1 MKPLYQHKL
10 LTSFYLWFDHYLL
23 KKADAYESFETDL
36 YYYEDERFPPSVKK
50 VFGSPYKQWVY
61 DKSPRSSTLV
71 RSPANIPGVPVIS
84 GEGGALAVGDSGMI
98 IDYENGRVL
107 FDSDVETEAHI
118 SGSYSVKNFNTYV
131 SNQNEESLIMEGKYK
146 LNARYTRELT
156 NVAPYDEVTPAV
168 FLSTTTSTN
177 EPFALGGEDNTISN
191 ITAVAFAENTYQLD
205 GILSVFADA
214 SKEVFR
220 GIPYT
225 GSPLDEYG
233 NIKSTYPTGYDYK
246 NVANNN
252 STDTFFVQNTTVSK
266 ISDKMDK
273 FIPVPLY
280 VGFIDF
286 EINKYRFPRQ

>member
-23 KKADAYESFETDL
+23 DKGQAYKNFQGTDF
-36 YYYEDERFPPSVKK
+36 YNYSDERIQNKT

-61 DKSPRSSTLV
+61 DKSIKDAV
-71 RSPANIPGVPVIS
+71 IPTIS
-84 GEGGALAVGDSGMI
+84 GDGATGPQTFTNPSGNTTGTSGML
-98 IDYENGRVL
+98 IDYDNGRVL
-107 FDSDVETEAHI
+107 FNDAVASTANI
-118 SGSYSVKNFNTYV
+118 SGGYAVKNFNTYV

-156 NVAPYDEVTPAV
+156 YVAPYDEVTPAV

-177 EPFALGGEDNTISN
+177 EPFAFGGEDNTISN

-205 GILSVFADA
+205 GILSIFAD
-214 SKEVFR
+214 STKEVFK

-225 GSPLDEYG
+225 GAPLDEYG
-233 NIKSTYPTGYDYK
+233 NIKSTYPTGYDYQD
-246 NVANNN
+246 VANNN
-252 STDTFFVQNTTVSK
+252 STDIFFVQNTNVSK
-266 ISDKMDK
+266 ISDRMDK

>member
-10 LTSFYLWFDHYLL
+10 LTSFYLWFDHFLL
-23 KKADAYESFETDL
+23 NKGSAYKNFQNSDPTEALFYNYS
-36 YYYEDERFPPSVKK
+36 DERIQNKT

-61 DKSPRSSTLV
+61 DKSIKNAILPS
-71 RSPANIPGVPVIS
+71 IS
-84 GEGGALAVGDSGMI
+84 GEGPSGNEEIAAGVSGMAV
-98 IDYENGRVL
+98 DYENGRVL
-107 FDSDVETEAHI
+107 FNSSYPTTSPI
-118 SGSYSVKNFNTYV
+118 SGSYAVKNFNTYV

-205 GILSVFADA
+205 GILSIFADA
-214 SKEVFR
+214 SKEVFN

-225 GSPLDEYG
+225 GSPLDEFG
-233 NIKSTYPTGYDYK
+233 GIKTSYSTGYDYN
-246 NVANNN
+246 NVANNFA
-252 STDTFFVQNTTVSK
+252 TDTFLIENTTVSK
-266 ISDKMDK
+266 ISDRMDK

>member
-1 MKPLYQHKL
+1 M
-10 LTSFYLWFDHYLL
+10 
-23 KKADAYESFETDL
+23 
-36 YYYEDERFPPSVKK
+36 
-50 VFGSPYKQWVY
+50 
-61 DKSPRSSTLV
+61 
-71 RSPANIPGVPVIS
+71 
-84 GEGGALAVGDSGMI
+84 AV
-98 IDYENGRVL
+98 DYENGRVL
-107 FDSDVETEAHI
+107 FNNSVATTALI

-146 LNARYTRELT
+146 LNARYTRTLT

-168 FLSTTTSTN
+168 FLSTTTTTN

-191 ITAVAFAENTYQLD
+191 ITAVDFAENTYQLD

-214 SKEVFR
+214 SKEVFN
-220 GIPYT
+220 GIAYT
-225 GSPLDEYG
+225 ESPLDEYG
-233 NIKSTYPTGYDYK
+233 NIKSTYPTGYDYN

-252 STDTFFVQNTTVSK
+252 PTDIFFVQNTTVSK

>member
-1 MKPLYQHKL
+1 MKPLYQHQL
-10 LTSFYLWFDHYLL
+10 LTSFYLWFDHFLL
-23 KKADAYESFETDL
+23 DKGAAYKNFQGTDF
-36 YYYEDERFPPSVKK
+36 YNYSDERIQNKT

-61 DKSPRSSTLV
+61 DKSITD
-71 RSPANIPGVPVIS
+71 ATIPSIS
-84 GEGGALAVGDSGMI
+84 GNGPAGSVTFTNPAGNTTGTSGLLL
-98 IDYENGRVL
+98 DYDNGRVL
-107 FDSDVETEAHI
+107 FDSSVDTTATI
-118 SGSYSVKNFNTYV
+118 SGGYSVKNFNTYV
-131 SNQNEESLIMEGKYK
+131 SNENEESLIMEGKYK

-177 EPFALGGEDNTISN
+177 QPFALGGEDNTISN

-205 GILSVFADA
+205 GILSIFADA
-214 SKEVFR
+214 SREVFN

-233 NIKSTYPTGYDYK
+233 NIKSTYPTGYDYN

-252 STDTFFVQNTTVSK
+252 PTDTFFVQNTTVSK

>member
-1 MKPLYQHKL
+1 MKPLYQHQL
-10 LTSFYLWFDHYLL
+10 LTSFYLWFDHFLL
-23 KKADAYESFETDL
+23 DKGAAYKNFQGTDF
-36 YYYEDERFPPSVKK
+36 YNYSDERIQNKT

-61 DKSPRSSTLV
+61 DKSITD
-71 RSPANIPGVPVIS
+71 ATIPSIS
-84 GEGGALAVGDSGMI
+84 GNGPAGPITFTNPAGNTTGTSGLLL
-98 IDYENGRVL
+98 DYDNGRVL
-107 FDSDVETEAHI
+107 FDSSVDTTATI
-118 SGSYSVKNFNTYV
+118 SGGYSVKNFNTYV
-131 SNQNEESLIMEGKYK
+131 SNENEESLIMEGKYK

-177 EPFALGGEDNTISN
+177 QPFALGGEDNTISN

-205 GILSVFADA
+205 GILSIFADA
-214 SKEVFR
+214 SREVFN

-233 NIKSTYPTGYDYK
+233 NIKSTYPTGYDYN

-252 STDTFFVQNTTVSK
+252 PTDTFFVQNTTVSK

>member
-1 MKPLYQHKL
+1 
-10 LTSFYLWFDHYLL
+10 
-23 KKADAYESFETDL
+23 
-36 YYYEDERFPPSVKK
+36 
-50 VFGSPYKQWVY
+50 
-61 DKSPRSSTLV
+61 
-71 RSPANIPGVPVIS
+71 
-84 GEGGALAVGDSGMI
+84 
-98 IDYENGRVL
+98 
-107 FDSDVETEAHI
+107 
-118 SGSYSVKNFNTYV
+118 VKNFNTYV

-156 NVAPYDEVTPAV
+156 NIAPYDEVTPAV

-177 EPFALGGEDNTISN
+177 RPFAFGGEDNTVSN

-205 GILSVFADA
+205 GILSIFADA
-214 SKEVFR
+214 SKEVFN

-233 NIKSTYPTGYDYK
+233 NIKSTYPTGYDYE

-252 STDTFFVQNTTVSK
+252 STDIFFVQNTTVSK

-273 FIPVPLY
+273 FIPAPLY

-286 EINKYRFPRQ
+286 EINKYRCPRQ

>member
-10 LTSFYLWFDHYLL
+10 LTSFYLWFDHFLL
-23 KKADAYESFETDL
+23 NKGSAYKNFQGTDF
-36 YYYEDERFPPSVKK
+36 YNYADERIQNKT
-50 VFGSPYKQWVY
+50 VFGSPYKQWAY
-61 DKSPRSSTLV
+61 DKSIASCK
-71 RSPANIPGVPVIS
+71 AVPSIS
-84 GEGGALAVGDSGMI
+84 GDDGALAAGTSGMT

-107 FDSDVETEAHI
+107 FDSTVSTSANI
-118 SGSYSVKNFNTYV
+118 SGGYSVKNFNTYV

-205 GILSVFADA
+205 GILSIFADA
-214 SKEVFR
+214 SKEVFN

-225 GSPLDEYG
+225 GSPLDEFG
-233 NIKSTYPTGYDYK
+233 GIKTSYSTGYDYN
-246 NVANNN
+246 NVANNFA
-252 STDTFFVQNTTVSK
+252 TDTFLIENTTVSK
-266 ISDKMDK
+266 ISDRMDK

>member
-23 KKADAYESFETDL
+23 DKGEAYKNFQGTDF
-36 YYYEDERFPPSVKK
+36 YNYSDERIQNKT

-61 DKSPRSSTLV
+61 DKSIENAV
-71 RSPANIPGVPVIS
+71 IPTIS
-84 GEGGALAVGDSGMI
+84 GEAGSLTNPSGNTTGTSGLL
-98 IDYENGRVL
+98 IDYDNGRVL
-107 FDSDVETEAHI
+107 FNDGVSSSANI
-118 SGSYSVKNFNTYV
+118 SGGYAVKNFNTYV

-156 NVAPYDEVTPAV
+156 YVAPYDEVTPAV
-168 FLSTTTSTN
+168 FLSTTTSNN
-177 EPFALGGEDNTISN
+177 EPFAFGGEDNTISN

-205 GILSVFADA
+205 GILSIFAD
-214 SKEVFR
+214 STKEIFNGV
-220 GIPYT
+220 PYT
-225 GSPLDEYG
+225 GAPLDEYG

-252 STDTFFVQNTTVSK
+252 STDIFFIQNTTVSK
-266 ISDKMDK
+266 ISDRMDK

>member
-10 LTSFYLWFDHYLL
+10 LTSFYLWFDHFLL
-23 KKADAYESFETDL
+23 DKGSAYKNFQGTDF
-36 YYYEDERFPPSVKK
+36 YNYSDERIQNKT

-61 DKSPRSSTLV
+61 DKSITDAITPS
-71 RSPANIPGVPVIS
+71 IS
-84 GEGGALAVGDSGMI
+84 GEGPTGNEEIAEGVSGMGV
-98 IDYENGRVL
+98 DYENGRVL
-107 FDSDVETEAHI
+107 FDSSYSAASPI
-118 SGSYSVKNFNTYV
+118 SGGYSVKNFNTYV

-205 GILSVFADA
+205 GILSIFADA
-214 SKEVFR
+214 SKEIFR

-233 NIKSTYPTGYDYK
+233 GIKSTYPTGYDYN

-252 STDTFFVQNTTVSK
+252 STDTFFIQNTTVSK

>member
-1 MKPLYQHKL
+1 M
-10 LTSFYLWFDHYLL
+10 WFDHYLL
-23 KKADAYESFETDL
+23 DKGAAYKNFQGTDF
-36 YYYEDERFPPSVKK
+36 YNYSDERIQNKT

-61 DKSPRSSTLV
+61 DKSIKNAILPS
-71 RSPANIPGVPVIS
+71 IS
-84 GEGGALAVGDSGMI
+84 GEGGALTSPSGNTAGESGLLL
-98 IDYENGRVL
+98 DYDNGRAL
-107 FDSDVETEAHI
+107 FSDSVSTSANI
-118 SGSYSVKNFNTYV
+118 SGSYAVKNFNTYV
-131 SNQNEESLIMEGKYK
+131 SNESEESLIMEGKYK

-156 NVAPYDEVTPAV
+156 YVAPYDEVTPAV
-168 FLSTTTSTN
+168 FLSTTTSSN

-214 SKEVFR
+214 SKEIFN

-233 NIKSTYPTGYDYK
+233 NIKSTYPTGYDYN

-252 STDTFFVQNTTVSK
+252 STDIFFIQNTTVSK

>member
-10 LTSFYLWFDHYLL
+10 LTSFYLWFDHFLLDKGSAYKNFQGTDFYNYL
-23 KKADAYESFETDL
+23 
-36 YYYEDERFPPSVKK
+36 DERIQNKT

-61 DKSPRSSTLV
+61 DKSIQNAT
-71 RSPANIPGVPVIS
+71 IPSIS
-84 GEGGALAVGDSGMI
+84 GDGPTGPVTFTNPAGNTTGTSGLLL
-98 IDYENGRVL
+98 DYDNGRVL
-107 FDSDVETEAHI
+107 FDSSVATTANI
-118 SGSYSVKNFNTYV
+118 SGGYSVKNFNTYV

-177 EPFALGGEDNTISN
+177 EPFALGGQDNTISN

-214 SKEVFR
+214 SKEVFN

>member
-1 MKPLYQHKL
+1 MKATYQHQL

-23 KKADAYESFETDL
+23 KKADAYKSFETDF
-36 YYYEDERFPPSVKK
+36 YYYSDERITNKTI
-50 VFGSPYKQWVY
+50 FGSPYKQWVY

-71 RSPANIPGVPVIS
+71 RSPDNIPGVPVIS

-131 SNQNEESLIMEGKYK
+131 SNANEEDLIIEGKYK
-146 LNARYTRELT
+146 LNARYTRDLT
-156 NVAPYDEVTPAV
+156 YIAPYNEVVPAV
-168 FLSTTTSTN
+168 FLNSTATTN
-177 EPFALGGEDNTISN
+177 EPFAFGGEDNTVTQM
-191 ITAVAFAENTYQLD
+191 TAVAFAENTYQLD
-205 GILSVFADA
+205 GILSTFADA
-214 SKEVFR
+214 TKEIFY

-225 GSPLDEYG
+225 GAPLTEYG
-233 NIKSTYPTGYDYK
+233 GIKSSYPTGYDYV
-246 NVANNN
+246 NV
-252 STDTFFVQNTTVSK
+252 SKKYPTDIFMIENTNVSK

-273 FIPVPLY
+273 FIPIPLY

-286 EINKYRFPRQ
+286 EINKFSFPRQ

>member
-10 LTSFYLWFDHYLL
+10 LTSFYLWFDHFLL
-23 KKADAYESFETDL
+23 DKGAAYKNFQGTDF
-36 YYYEDERFPPSVKK
+36 YNYSDERIQNKT

-61 DKSPRSSTLV
+61 DKSITD
-71 RSPANIPGVPVIS
+71 ATIPSIS
-84 GEGGALAVGDSGMI
+84 GNGPAGSVTFPHPAGNTTGTSGLLL
-98 IDYENGRVL
+98 DYDNGRVL
-107 FDSDVETEAHI
+107 FDSSVDTTASI
-118 SGSYSVKNFNTYV
+118 SGGYSVKNFNTYV
-131 SNQNEESLIMEGKYK
+131 SNENEESLIMEGKYK

-177 EPFALGGEDNTISN
+177 QPFALGGEDNTISN

-205 GILSVFADA
+205 GILSIFADA
-214 SKEVFR
+214 SKESFN

-233 NIKSTYPTGYDYK
+233 NIKSTYPTGYDYN

-252 STDTFFVQNTTVSK
+252 SSDIFFVQNTTVSK

>member
-10 LTSFYLWFDHYLL
+10 LTSFYLWFDHFLL
-23 KKADAYESFETDL
+23 DRGSAYKNFQGTDF
-36 YYYEDERFPPSVKK
+36 YNYADERIQNKT

-61 DKSPRSSTLV
+61 DKSINGAILPS
-71 RSPANIPGVPVIS
+71 IS
-84 GEGGALAVGDSGMI
+84 GEGPSGNEEIAAGVSGMSV
-98 IDYENGRVL
+98 DYENGRVL
-107 FDSDVETEAHI
+107 FDSSYPTTSPI
-118 SGSYSVKNFNTYV
+118 SGGYSVKNFNTYV

-214 SKEVFR
+214 SKEVFN

-233 NIKSTYPTGYDYK
+233 NIKSTYPTGYDYN

-252 STDTFFVQNTTVSK
+252 PTDIFFVQNTTVSK

>member
-23 KKADAYESFETDL
+23 DKGQAYKNFQGTDF
-36 YYYEDERFPPSVKK
+36 YNYSDERIQNKT

-61 DKSPRSSTLV
+61 DKSIKDAV
-71 RSPANIPGVPVIS
+71 IPTIS
-84 GEGGALAVGDSGMI
+84 GDGVTGPQTFTNPSGNTTGTSGML
-98 IDYENGRVL
+98 IDYDNGRVL
-107 FDSDVETEAHI
+107 FNDAVASTANI
-118 SGSYSVKNFNTYV
+118 SGGYAVKNFNTYV

-156 NVAPYDEVTPAV
+156 YVAPYDEVTPAV

-177 EPFALGGEDNTISN
+177 EPFAFGGEDNTISN

-205 GILSVFADA
+205 GILSIFAD
-214 SKEVFR
+214 STKEVFK

-225 GSPLDEYG
+225 GAPLDEYG
-233 NIKSTYPTGYDYK
+233 NIKSTYPTGYDYQD
-246 NVANNN
+246 VANNN
-252 STDTFFVQNTTVSK
+252 STDIFFVQNTNVSK
-266 ISDKMDK
+266 ISDRMDK